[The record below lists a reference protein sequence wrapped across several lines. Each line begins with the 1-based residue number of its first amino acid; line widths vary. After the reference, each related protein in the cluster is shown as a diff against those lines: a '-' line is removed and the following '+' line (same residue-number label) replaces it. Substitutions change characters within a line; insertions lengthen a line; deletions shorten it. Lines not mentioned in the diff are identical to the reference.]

1 MNLTL
6 DPGKLKRYKDIALL
20 ILKYGDKELLNNDPL
35 NETIEENLKQT
46 DKEVKEKSENFAK
59 DLEGLGPTF
68 IKLGQLLSTRPD
80 FLPQPY
86 ITALS
91 RLQDN
96 VEPFT
101 FEQVEAIVET
111 ELGVR
116 LSKGFQQFD
125 QKPLAAA
132 SLGQVHYAV
141 LRNGAPV
148 AVKIQRPD
156 IREIILKDLQAL
168 EEIAGSLD
176 KYTNAGRK
184 FAFENILHEFR
195 KALLQELDYRLEAQ
209 NLKLLNKNLYNYNS
223 IIIPLPVDDYCTSRV
238 LTMDYVKGTKI
249 TSLSPLAKLEIDGNR
264 LAGDL
269 FRAYLDQ
276 VLVDGFFHAD
286 PHPGNVF
293 LSDDK
298 RIALIDLG
306 MVARLDPEFREGLLK
321 LLIYVSEGRGR
332 DAAQT
337 SLDIGIKLENNN
349 AEKFKREVSEF
360 VTHAQGATI
369 ESLKMGQIVVELT
382 RIASENGIRLP
393 SELTML
399 GKTLLNLDEIGRTL
413 APDFDPNAAIREHT
427 QSIIQKHLFQ
437 NITPGNFFSSLLDVK
452 EFLQKLPSRLNSLLD
467 AFTNKEFE
475 IKIKSQDERKLMFNL
490 QKIANRITV
499 GLILAALIIGAALM
513 MRVST
518 RFTIMGYPGLPIL
531 MFLTA
536 AITGL
541 VLVITIFLQDEWGTR
556 KDKKS

>member
-1 MNLTL
+1 MNLSL
-6 DPGKLKRYKDIALL
+6 DPEKLKRYKDIALL

-35 NETIEENLKQT
+35 NERMENNLTK
-46 DKEVKEKSENFAK
+46 DDNEIKEKSEAFAR

-86 ITALS
+86 IKALS

-96 VEPFT
+96 VGPFS

-125 QKPLAAA
+125 KKPLAAA
-132 SLGQVHYAV
+132 SLGQVHYAI

-148 AVKIQRPD
+148 AVKIQRPE
-156 IREIILKDLQAL
+156 IRETILKDLQAL
-168 EEIAGSLD
+168 EEIAANLD

-184 FAFENILHEFR
+184 FAFENILSEFR

-209 NLKLLNKNLYNYNS
+209 NLKLLNNNLSHYTS
-223 IIIPLPVDDYCTSRV
+223 IIIPLPVDDYCSSRV

-249 TSLSPLAKLEIDGNR
+249 TSLSPLAKLDIDGNR
-264 LAGDL
+264 LASDL

-293 LSDDK
+293 LSEDK

-337 SLDIGIKLENNN
+337 SLDMGIKLENINI
-349 AEKFKREVSEF
+349 EKFKREVAEF
-360 VTHAQGATI
+360 VNTAQGATI
-369 ESLKMGQIVVELT
+369 ESLKMGQVVVELT

-427 QSIIQKHLFQ
+427 QSIIQKHFFQ

-467 AFTNKEFE
+467 AFTNNEFE
-475 IKIKSQDERKLMFNL
+475 IKVKSQDEAKLMFNL

-513 MRVST
+513 MKVESS
-518 RFTIMGYPGLPIL
+518 FTIMGYPALPVL
-531 MFLTA
+531 MFLA
-536 AITGL
+536 AAFTGL
-541 VLVITIFLQDEWGTR
+541 ILVITIFLNDEKASR
-556 KDKKS
+556 KTKGG